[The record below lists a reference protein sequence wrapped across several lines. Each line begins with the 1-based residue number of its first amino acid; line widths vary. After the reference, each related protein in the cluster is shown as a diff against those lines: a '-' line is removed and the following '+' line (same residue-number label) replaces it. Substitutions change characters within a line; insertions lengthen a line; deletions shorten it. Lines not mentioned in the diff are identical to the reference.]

1 MVKTKQI
8 TMTRK
13 SLLKATVLCLAM
25 MACCVTFS
33 ACSSDE
39 NEPETIIT
47 NELTTIKAE
56 YSVSLSEDWYRFFDI
71 EVTYTSETGVKT
83 ILLTEDWNFDMNI
96 PYTAGPDE
104 FVCQVTA
111 KPKADMPAIEENA
124 SYLLEENIQ
133 VRVNGILEDGTM
145 SSEYG
150 YSGNRS
156 GTETKSSEGMKKYVT
171 GEHSLMKFTYTP
183 EK

>member
-1 MVKTKQI
+1 
-8 TMTRK
+8 MTYQK
-13 SLLKATVLCLAM
+13 LIYHLGIFILLL
-25 MACCVTFS
+25 S
-33 ACSSDE
+33 ACSNQTDREDKDTAGYIPQAPDYADPNLWYTRE
-39 NEPETIIT
+39 NNQVEQGADVFYI
-47 NELTTIKAE
+47 
-56 YSVSLSEDWYRFFDI
+56 VSTWE
-71 EVTYTSETGVKT
+71 K
-83 ILLTEDWNFDMNI
+83 DWNFDMNI

>member
-1 MVKTKQI
+1 
-8 TMTRK
+8 MTRK

-133 VRVNGILEDGTM
+133 VKVNGILGGRNDEFQ
-145 SSEYG
+145 SILL
-150 YSGNRS
+150 
-156 GTETKSSEGMKKYVT
+156 KSSI
-171 GEHSLMKFTYTP
+171 SLSKCNGTKVLEAKSIALVISTALLRG
-183 EK
+183 KVSATTI

>member
-1 MVKTKQI
+1 
-8 TMTRK
+8 MTRK

-25 MACCVTFS
+25 MACSINFS

-47 NELTTIKAE
+47 NELTTIEAT
-56 YSVSLSEDWYRFFDI
+56 YSVSLSDDWYRFFDI

-96 PYTAGPDE
+96 PYTAEPDE

-111 KPKADMPAIEENA
+111 RPKADMPAIEENA

>member
-1 MVKTKQI
+1 MR
-8 TMTRK
+8 RK

-25 MACCVTFS
+25 MACCINFS

-47 NELTTIKAE
+47 NELTTIEAE

-71 EVTYTSETGVKT
+71 EVTYTSETGVKS

-111 KPKADMPAIEENA
+111 RPKADMPAIEENA

-156 GTETKSSEGMKKYVT
+156 GTETKSSEGMKKYIT

>member
-1 MVKTKQI
+1 M
-8 TMTRK
+8 
-13 SLLKATVLCLAM
+13 KATVLCLAM
-25 MACCVTFS
+25 MACSINFS

-47 NELTTIKAE
+47 NELTTIEAT
-56 YSVSLSEDWYRFFDI
+56 YSVSLSDDWYRFFDI

-96 PYTAGPDE
+96 PYMAGPDE

-124 SYLLEENIQ
+124 SYLLEESIQ

>member
-1 MVKTKQI
+1 
-8 TMTRK
+8 MTRK

-25 MACCVTFS
+25 MAGSINFS

-47 NELTTIKAE
+47 NELTTIKAT
-56 YSVSLSEDWYRFFDI
+56 YSVSLSDDWYRFFDI

-111 KPKADMPAIEENA
+111 RPKADMPAIEENA

>member
-1 MVKTKQI
+1 
-8 TMTRK
+8 MTRK

-25 MACCVTFS
+25 MAGSINFS

-47 NELTTIKAE
+47 NELTTIKAT
-56 YSVSLSEDWYRFFDI
+56 YSVSLSDDWYRFFDI

-96 PYTAGPDE
+96 PYTAEPDE

-111 KPKADMPAIEENA
+111 RPKADMPAIEENA

>member
-1 MVKTKQI
+1 MPRKNDETRSFYSKQI

-150 YSGNRS
+150 ISRS
-156 GTETKSSEGMKKYVT
+156 ESMESWRTER
-171 GEHSLMKFTYTP
+171 
-183 EK
+183 

>member
-1 MVKTKQI
+1 
-8 TMTRK
+8 MTRK

-25 MACCVTFS
+25 MACSINFS

-39 NEPETIIT
+39 NEPGTIIT
-47 NELTTIKAE
+47 NELTTIEAT
-56 YSVSLSEDWYRFFDI
+56 YSVSLSDDWYRFFDI

-96 PYTAGPDE
+96 PYTAEPDE

-111 KPKADMPAIEENA
+111 RPKADMPAIEENA

>member
-1 MVKTKQI
+1 
-8 TMTRK
+8 MTRK

-25 MACCVTFS
+25 MAGSINFS

-47 NELTTIKAE
+47 NELTTIEAT
-56 YSVSLSEDWYRFFDI
+56 YSVSLSDDWYRFFDI